1 MIEIC
6 TIVDKTGRVPVDDWG
21 EAENSPLMAEDI
33 IFRNI
38 KGEIIVPLA
47 EYFHNNGRDMEEY
60 QALDYFCMSTKR
72 SYNSDETR
80 KHICK
85 YLNYF
90 EKYYDQHKELLMVIN
105 KIKMQIDFIRA
116 YSIDNF
122 MSDVNQYIIRNPS
135 LGFKIRHFVDDN
147 YLMNLSNNNN
157 RTPNLQFNDEHA
169 KVLYEISL
177 LMNIYIPLAT
187 HYMYVHLIKESA
199 DIQMFMLKL
208 FDMCMVKYEE
218 ERDIH
223 IYNKLYEISLSIVNK
238 SKNPDKQL
246 WEKNQIRGNNTT
258 THTKDSVNDIILQ
271 IIPKYTYNA
280 NIINFVYFSDR
291 QFLRYKIT
299 DIAYECSLSKLSSS
313 KRDEDQNSEYD
324 RYEARL
330 NKKDEA
336 LLLQN
341 KVAAE
346 MAVRK
351 VEELWGPFSAEE
363 IEHYR
368 KRLTKDGSP
377 VINPFQ
383 QQFVKYIYD
392 KDFGDPITLNAIKNQ
407 TDYIKLIIA
416 GKRYFLENEMIS
428 LAYILSS
435 RVIRTPSRKILSKK
449 DIMRI
454 ENNDLYAQIKNKYN
468 NENVEQKIWEFIGVV
483 MSSQFEIID
492 YDDENKCPTKIDG
505 RTLPIIND
513 LVNEDLQKF
522 IAEI

>member
-6 TIVDKTGRVPVDDWG
+6 RIVDNSDRIPVDDWD
-21 EAENSPLMAEDI
+21 EETPISAQDR

-38 KGEIIVPLA
+38 KGEIIIPLA
-47 EYFHNNGRDMEEY
+47 EYFHNNGKDMEEH
-60 QALDYFCMSTKR
+60 QALDYFYMSTKR

-90 EKYYDQHKELLMVIN
+90 EKYYDKDKELLVVIN
-105 KIKMQIDFIRA
+105 KIKIQIDFFRD

-122 MSDVNQYIIRNPS
+122 MDDVNRFIIRHNS
-135 LGFKIRHFVDDN
+135 LSWKIRHFVDDN
-147 YLMNLSNNNN
+147 YSMNLSNNNN
-157 RTPNLQFNDEHA
+157 RTPNLQFNNEHA

-199 DIQMFMLKL
+199 DIQRFMLKL

-218 ERDIH
+218 ERGIH
-223 IYNKLYEISLSIVNK
+223 VFNKLYETALSIVNK

-258 THTKDSVNDIILQ
+258 THTRDSVVDIILQ
-271 IIPKYTYNA
+271 IMPKYTYNA
-280 NIINFVYFSDR
+280 SIINFNYFSGR
-291 QFLRYKIT
+291 QFLKYKIT

-346 MAVRK
+346 MAVKK
-351 VEELWGPFSAEE
+351 VEEFWGPFTDAE

-377 VINPFQ
+377 AINPFQ
-383 QQFVKYIYD
+383 QQFVKYLYD

-416 GKRYFLENEMIS
+416 GKRYFIQTGRVS

-435 RVIRTPSRKILSKK
+435 RVIRTPSRKILSRK
-449 DIMRI
+449 DVMRI
-454 ENNDLYAQIKNKYN
+454 ENNDLYAQIKHKYN

-492 YDDENKCPTKIDG
+492 FDPEKGCPTKIDG
-505 RTLPIIND
+505 ETLPIIND